1 MSSDR
6 FFVKTLTLENFRCFE
21 KAELGPFDPH
31 FNLLVGTN
39 GTGKSSVLLALANLL
54 REVANSPAGIAKGP
68 LVGDLDVRVD
78 QRDTANKLEHKAT
91 RSRGKISSSLEWGA
105 ESFVFSERFGDERGN
120 VKSELLRPFHEQT
133 SGAPV
138 GLSWPDTERAYPLI
152 VRFTTN
158 RHFQRR
164 MSIGDDVPEPRPDSR
179 WDAFRDWPNAGADCD
194 VLQRWMRSQTLIALQ
209 DRALDH
215 NLILD
220 GNGGGLNS
228 GGRPTPH
235 LQIVQSAVQ
244 RAVEGAS
251 SIEYVERRKDI
262 VVAFEGGRTLDFS
275 NMSDGQR
282 ALVGMVAEIARRA
295 CLLNSSYLGERV
307 LEETTGLVL
316 IDELDLHLHPRWQ
329 RRVIGDL
336 KRIFPKIQFF
346 ATTHSPQVISE
357 ARPEEI
363 VLLTPEGQKRPPQSY
378 GMDSNWVLECVMEA
392 EGRDPTVAKEIAH
405 LYDEIEDG
413 KFEEARARI
422 AKLRKEI
429 GGFGDVEAAESYMW
443 RVEHEGDEAAE

>member
-1 MSSDR
+1 
-6 FFVKTLTLENFRCFE
+6 
-21 KAELGPFDPH
+21 
-31 FNLLVGTN
+31 
-39 GTGKSSVLLALANLL
+39 
-54 REVANSPAGIAKGP
+54 
-68 LVGDLDVRVD
+68 
-78 QRDTANKLEHKAT
+78 
-91 RSRGKISSSLEWGA
+91 
-105 ESFVFSERFGDERGN
+105 
-120 VKSELLRPFHEQT
+120 
-133 SGAPV
+133 
-138 GLSWPDTERAYPLI
+138 
-152 VRFTTN
+152 
-158 RHFQRR
+158 
-164 MSIGDDVPEPRPDSR
+164 
-179 WDAFRDWPNAGADCD
+179 
-194 VLQRWMRSQTLIALQ
+194 
-209 DRALDH
+209 
-215 NLILD
+215 
-220 GNGGGLNS
+220 
-228 GGRPTPH
+228 
-235 LQIVQSAVQ
+235 VQSAVQ

-346 ATTHSPQVISE
+346 ATTHSPQVIGE

>member
-1 MSSDR
+1 
-6 FFVKTLTLENFRCFE
+6 
-21 KAELGPFDPH
+21 
-31 FNLLVGTN
+31 
-39 GTGKSSVLLALANLL
+39 
-54 REVANSPAGIAKGP
+54 
-68 LVGDLDVRVD
+68 
-78 QRDTANKLEHKAT
+78 
-91 RSRGKISSSLEWGA
+91 
-105 ESFVFSERFGDERGN
+105 
-120 VKSELLRPFHEQT
+120 
-133 SGAPV
+133 
-138 GLSWPDTERAYPLI
+138 
-152 VRFTTN
+152 
-158 RHFQRR
+158 
-164 MSIGDDVPEPRPDSR
+164 
-179 WDAFRDWPNAGADCD
+179 
-194 VLQRWMRSQTLIALQ
+194 
-209 DRALDH
+209 
-215 NLILD
+215 
-220 GNGGGLNS
+220 
-228 GGRPTPH
+228 
-235 LQIVQSAVQ
+235 
-244 RAVEGAS
+244 
-251 SIEYVERRKDI
+251 
-262 VVAFEGGRTLDFS
+262 
-275 NMSDGQR
+275 
-282 ALVGMVAEIARRA
+282 MVAEIARRA

-346 ATTHSPQVISE
+346 ATTHSPQVIGE

-429 GGFGDVEAAESYMW
+429 GSFGDVEAAESYMW

>member
-1 MSSDR
+1 MTRKRHERTGDLDSDR

-21 KAELGPFDPH
+21 KAKLGPFDPH

-39 GTGKSSVLLALANLL
+39 GTGKSSVLLALANLF
-54 REVANSPAGIAKGP
+54 RQVANLPAGIAMGP
-68 LVGDLDVRVD
+68 LVGDRDVRVD
-78 QRDTANKLEHKAT
+78 HRDKVDKLKHEAT
-91 RSRGKISSSLEWGA
+91 PNRGEISSSYEWGA
-105 ESFVFSERFGDERGN
+105 RSFVYSERFGDERGN
-120 VKSELLRPFHEQT
+120 IKQELLKPSLEQT
-133 SGAPV
+133 AGVPID
-138 GLSWPDTERAYPLI
+138 LSWPDVERAYPLI

-158 RHFQRR
+158 RRFQWPA
-164 MSIGDDVPEPRPDSR
+164 SIGDRAPDSSSVDR
-179 WDAFRDWPNAGADCD
+179 WSAFRAWTNAGASADE
-194 VLQRWMRSQTLIALQ
+194 LRLWMRDQTLIALQ
-209 DRALDH
+209 TVAGTPAFASSQLTLVQQACRA
-215 NLILD
+215 
-220 GNGGGLNS
+220 S
-228 GGRPTPH
+228 
-235 LQIVQSAVQ
+235 
-244 RAVEGAS
+244 VEGATK
-251 SIEYVERRKDI
+251 IEFVGSQKDI
-262 VVAFEGGRTLDFS
+262 VVSFEDGRVLDFS

-295 CLLNSSYLGERV
+295 CLLNSSYLEERV
-307 LEETTGLVL
+307 LTETPGLVL

-346 ATTHSPQVISE
+346 ATTHSPQVIGE

-363 VLLTPEGQKRPPQSY
+363 VLLTPTGEQKRAPQSY

-422 AKLRKEI
+422 AYLRKEI